1 MMNDTQPSRNISIE
15 LQVLGFILNN
25 DFYNKVKNII
35 SRDMFEGRYATLFDT
50 ITYAH
55 KNYATNLSRDQLDSL
70 FMDRNPAMP
79 HSAKQEVFEIIGQ
92 LSEHVSEAGDLELDV
107 TKNFWVRDRA
117 RQIGEK
123 AIAIFTGESEHF
135 GELKTLIDMVEDGRM
150 SDKTTYSE
158 MDKDFVQL
166 MEEEVGEPD
175 FPFTWDLMAEHLGGM
190 DRGNL
195 GIIFARPEVGKTTF
209 CAFIAASYVK
219 QKHKVVYWA
228 NEEPSEKIKL
238 RIIQSFFGLTREE
251 MAAGADALSQRYA
264 EEIAPYLTVMD
275 SVGTSMEELNE
286 YAQLNEPDVMF
297 CDQLDKFRVDGE
309 FNRGDEK
316 LKEIYVTAREI
327 AKRNKLL
334 VWSVSQASFDAHD
347 RQFIDYAMLDGSR
360 TGKAG
365 EADVIVGIGKTGT
378 SEEEN
383 TVRHICISKNKLN
396 GWHGMF
402 TSHIDVHRGVY
413 Y

>member
-1 MMNDTQPSRNISIE
+1 MQQEKEPYQSTLE
-15 LQVLGFILNN
+15 HQVLGFMLNH
-25 DFYNKVKNII
+25 DFYNKVKNIV
-35 SRDMFEGRYATLFDT
+35 SRDMFAGRDSTIFDA

-55 KNYATNLSRDQLDSL
+55 KEYGISMQPNQISSVVA
-70 FMDRNPAMP
+70 DRNPAMP
-79 HSAKQEVFEIIGQ
+79 NSAVLEIYNIIDN
-92 LSEHVSEAGDLELDV
+92 LSVHMSGEMSLELDV
-107 TKNFWVRDRA
+107 VKNFWVRDRA

-150 SDKTTYSE
+150 TDKTTYSE
-158 MDKDFVQL
+158 MDKGFSQL
-166 MEEEVGEPD
+166 VDEEVGEPD
-175 FPFTWDLMAEHLGGM
+175 FPFSWDLLSERLAGM

-195 GIIFARPEVGKTTF
+195 GILFARPEVGKTTF
-209 CAFIAASYVK
+209 CAFLTANYIRNK
-219 QKHKVVYWA
+219 QKVIYWA
-228 NEEPSEKIKL
+228 NEEPAEKIKL
-238 RIIQSFFGLTREE
+238 RIIQSYFERTRQQMSEE
-251 MAAGADALSQRYA
+251 RHELERRYA
-264 EEIAPYLTVMD
+264 EEVEPYLTVMD

-297 CDQLDKFRVDGE
+297 CDQLDKFRIGGE

-334 VWSVSQASFDAHD
+334 LWSVSQASFEAHD

-365 EADVIVGIGKTGT
+365 EADVIIGIGKTGS

-383 TVRHICISKNKLN
+383 TARHICISKNKLN

-402 TSHIDVHRGVY
+402 TSHIDVHTGVY

>member
-1 MMNDTQPSRNISIE
+1 MMNDTQPSKNTSLE
-15 LQVLGFILNN
+15 LQVLGFILNKP
-25 DFYNKVKNII
+25 FYDRVKNIVT
-35 SRDMFEGRYATLFDT
+35 RDMFEGRYATLFDT
-50 ITYAH
+50 ISYGQ
-55 KNYATNLSRDQLDSL
+55 KNYDTNLCREQLTAL
-70 FMDRNPAMP
+70 FLDRNPAMP
-79 HSAKQEVFEIIGQ
+79 SSARHEVLEIING
-92 LSEHVSEAGDLELDV
+92 LSEHMSSSGDLELDV

-166 MEEEVGEPD
+166 MEEETGDPD
-175 FPFTWDLMAEHLGGM
+175 FPFTWDLMSEHLAGM

-209 CAFIAASYVK
+209 CAFVAASYIK
-219 QKHKVVYWA
+219 QQHKVVYWA
-228 NEEPSEKIKL
+228 NEEPAEKIKL

-251 MAAGADALSQRYA
+251 MKAGADALSHRYQT
-264 EEIAPYLTVMD
+264 EIAPYLTVMD

-286 YAQLNEPDVMF
+286 FAQLNEPDVMF
-297 CDQLDKFRVDGE
+297 CDQLDKFRVAGE
-309 FNRGDEK
+309 FNRGDER
-316 LKEIYVTAREI
+316 LKETYVVAREV

-334 VWSVSQASFDAHD
+334 IWSVSQASFEAHD

-365 EADVIVGIGKTGT
+365 EADVIIGIGKTGT

-402 TSHIDVHRGVY
+402 TSHIDVQRGVY